1 MNAAPGHPGVAR
13 RILGGA
19 AIAAAAAPMPAQ
31 AAEAM
36 SLAAA
41 SALAATA
48 AAGLGFAL
56 AGLCWWR
63 GRALR
68 AELRRVLEEADRDRA
83 ALAAVR
89 DAFLLVDPAGKVVAA
104 APALGGLLGADGSRL
119 ETFEAVAATL
129 APEDAAS
136 VAAAVASLQPNSPPF
151 ARRARTHAGRA
162 VEIAGAPAGRH
173 GAAVWVR
180 DVSLAAAAEADAA
193 AARAKLAEILDSVPI
208 PIWRRNGSLGL
219 DFFNRAYAAAV
230 DATGSNGGSVAEIGA
245 AVVGDEG
252 RALALRARETG
263 QPQTASGHVVIDGAR
278 RLLQIAEV
286 PVKGN
291 GAIVGYALDR
301 TETEESSDALSRYVT
316 AHEDVLHHLGT
327 AIAIYGSDQR
337 LQFFNHAFV
346 QLWGLEEAWL
356 RGAPTMSEVLEE
368 LRSRRRMPEYADFRA
383 FKKDQLKQFTSLID
397 RVEDWVYLP
406 DGTTLRAMV
415 SPHPFG
421 GLLLTWEDVTDRLR
435 LERSYNT
442 LIEVQ
447 RETLDHLYEG
457 IAVIGGD
464 GRLKLSNPAFGLI
477 WHLSADFLDSA
488 PHVSEIVDRMRE
500 FVDTG
505 AGWAAQREEIISTFT
520 DRTPRSERLER
531 TDGSVLDWAT
541 VPLPDG
547 AVLLS
552 YVDVSD
558 SIRVERALLER
569 NEALETAD
577 RLKSEFIAN
586 VSYELRTPLNSII
599 GFAEILTGQYFGT
612 LNDRQVE
619 YSRGILDSSKQLLL
633 LINDIL
639 DLAMIEAG
647 HMQLELESVDIHGAV
662 NSVLGLV
669 RERAR
674 KKKIDL
680 ELDCPLDIGTIVADE
695 RRLKQALFNILSN
708 ALKFT
713 PENGTIT
720 VTAARA
726 GAGVT
731 ITVQDT
737 GIGISERD
745 KARVF
750 DKFERGSNLEAR
762 RSGAGLGLSLVKS
775 FVELHG
781 GKVELESAVG
791 QGTKVICTLPAEA
804 PATPA

>member
-1 MNAAPGHPGVAR
+1 MWTAAAAPLPAQAAQAVTLATA
-13 RILGGA
+13 GA
-19 AIAAAAAPMPAQ
+19 LAAAAA
-31 AAEAM
+31 AAV
-36 SLAAA
+36 
-41 SALAATA
+41 
-48 AAGLGFAL
+48 GFAL
-56 AGLCWWR
+56 AGLCWAR
-63 GRALR
+63 TRALR
-68 AELRRVLEEADRDRA
+68 AELRRVTDEADRDRA

-89 DAFLLVDPAGKVVAA
+89 DAFFLVDNDDNVAEA
-104 APALGGLLGADGSRL
+104 APGLAGLLGAQAGRL
-119 ETFEAVAATL
+119 PRLDDVAATL
-129 APEDAAS
+129 APEDAAPI
-136 VAAAVASLQPNSPPF
+136 AAAVRALVPNSPPF
-151 ARRARTHAGRA
+151 MRRARTLGGRA
-162 VEIAGAPAGRH
+162 VEFAGSPAGRH

-180 DVSLAAAAEADAA
+180 DVSAVVAAEADAA
-193 AARAKLAEILDSVPI
+193 SARAKLAEILDSVPI
-208 PIWRRNGSLGL
+208 PIWRRNGGLGL
-219 DFFNRAYAAAV
+219 DYVNRAYAAAV
-230 DATGSNGGSVAEIGA
+230 DANGVNGASVAEIGA
-245 AVVGDEG
+245 GIVGEEG
-252 RALALRARETG
+252 RGLAVRARETG
-263 QPQTASGHVVIDGAR
+263 QPQSASGHVVIDGAR
-278 RLLQIAEV
+278 RLLAIAEV
-286 PVKGN
+286 PVQGN

-301 TETEESSDALSRYVT
+301 TETEESTAALSRYVT

-327 AIAIYGSDQR
+327 AIAIYGADQR

-346 QLWGLEEAWL
+346 QLWGLEEQWL

-368 LRSRRRMPEYADFRA
+368 LRARRRMPEYADFRA
-383 FKKDQLKQFTSLID
+383 FKKDQLKLFTSLID

-406 DGTTLRAMV
+406 DGTTLRAMT

-477 WHLSADFLDSA
+477 WHLSAEFLDSA

-505 AGWAAQREEIISTFT
+505 AGWPAQREEIISAFT

-599 GFAEILTGQYFGT
+599 GFAEILTGQYFGS

-647 HMQLELESVDIHGAV
+647 HMQLELESLDIHGAV
-662 NSVLGLV
+662 SSVLGLV

-674 KKKIDL
+674 KKKIEL
-680 ELDCPLDIGTIVADE
+680 ELDCPLDIGRIVADE

-713 PENGTIT
+713 PDNGAIT
-720 VTAARA
+720 VTAARD
-726 GAGVT
+726 GASVV

-745 KARVF
+745 QARVF

-791 QGTKVICTLPAEA
+791 QGTKVVCTLPAEA
-804 PATPA
+804 PATAA